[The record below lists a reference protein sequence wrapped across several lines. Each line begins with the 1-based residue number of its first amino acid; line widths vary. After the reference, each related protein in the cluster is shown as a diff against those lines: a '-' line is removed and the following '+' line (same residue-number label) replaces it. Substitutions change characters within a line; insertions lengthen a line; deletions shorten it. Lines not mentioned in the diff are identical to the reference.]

1 MRGSFL
7 IAVFWCL
14 AQAASLVAAAPAH
27 AETNAQPEAA
37 GTAPA
42 KKGMPWESQPAS
54 QPSAAEPEVVPPASS
69 AAPSTPSDAGS
80 DVASP
85 AETVQLVPPN
95 PIVAIIRAKLAEPG
109 TAEGTEADDIS
120 ALQAFYGTWSGAPLW
135 TTEMGFS
142 ARGQAALFEIAKAD
156 DWGLDAKDFALP
168 ESGAL
173 TASDEAQALAEIKLD
188 LAILKYARFARG
200 GRHDPSEISE
210 LLDQTPPLRE
220 PQAVIA
226 EIGVA
231 DAPDAYLRS
240 LHPRHEQ
247 FVRLR
252 RALLAARDKD
262 GEDAKADGTD
272 IKRLILNM
280 ERWRWMPEE
289 LGSLYVWLNTPEF
302 MLYVVKDGK
311 TVFRDKT
318 LVGTI
323 GYATPV
329 FSADMQ
335 TIVFNPD
342 WVAPPSV
349 LQDKLLPALRRKSYN
364 ILKSNK
370 LRVSYQGKLIDP
382 TKVDWNR
389 VNIHSFTFSQKSGP
403 KNVLGKAKFLYPN
416 KHIVYMHD
424 TLPYRQKVFKEEN
437 RAIGYGCVRMQKP
450 KAFAE
455 LLLAED
461 RDWPA
466 SKVAD
471 LWDKGVNS
479 PVTLDAP
486 PPVHTTYFTA
496 VVDDKGKIETHPDLY
511 GLDRAL
517 AIALFGD
524 AQGFPEPPP
533 EPEPKRPSGTVAS
546 ASARNTGGGGGFSN
560 SLGFLD
566 D

>member
-1 MRGSFL
+1 MLPTPIFGRCIRATSSSCGCAGRCSR
-7 IAVFWCL
+7 
-14 AQAASLVAAAPAH
+14 PAIK
-27 AETNAQPEAA
+27 
-37 GTAPA
+37 TARTPRRT
-42 KKGMPWESQPAS
+42 GPTSS
-54 QPSAAEPEVVPPASS
+54 ASS
-69 AAPSTPSDAGS
+69 SIWSAGGGCRKSWARCMCGSTHRSSCCMWSRTGRRSSGTRLSWARS
-80 DVASP
+80 AMRRLSSP
-85 AETVQLVPPN
+85 P
-95 PIVAIIRAKLAEPG
+95 
-109 TAEGTEADDIS
+109 
-120 ALQAFYGTWSGAPLW
+120 
-135 TTEMGFS
+135 
-142 ARGQAALFEIAKAD
+142 
-156 DWGLDAKDFALP
+156 
-168 ESGAL
+168 
-173 TASDEAQALAEIKLD
+173 
-188 LAILKYARFARG
+188 
-200 GRHDPSEISE
+200 
-210 LLDQTPPLRE
+210 
-220 PQAVIA
+220 
-226 EIGVA
+226 
-231 DAPDAYLRS
+231 
-240 LHPRHEQ
+240 
-247 FVRLR
+247 
-252 RALLAARDKD
+252 
-262 GEDAKADGTD
+262 
-272 IKRLILNM
+272 
-280 ERWRWMPEE
+280 
-289 LGSLYVWLNTPEF
+289 
-302 MLYVVKDGK
+302 
-311 TVFRDKT
+311 
-318 LVGTI
+318 
-323 GYATPV
+323 
-329 FSADMQ
+329 DMQ

-370 LRVSYQGKLIDP
+370 LLVSYQGKSIDP

-389 VNIHSFTFSQKSGP
+389 VNIHSFTFSQRAGP

-546 ASARNTGGGGGFSN
+546 ASARNTGGGGGFTK
-560 SLGFLD
+560 
-566 D
+566 